1 MNKKA
6 GLLSTLREKN
16 PKLSIESV
24 DAPAFTEYGR
34 VLDCPDTAGLVAWL
48 RTDAPIGE
56 AVAYLRS
63 VTALEDTPCPEGI
76 DTGEPRSGPVPGSTW
91 KQYFERTVFG
101 GLPVQIG
108 WCVGRNTRLNALEY
122 HKSSEVLLAGSDLLL
137 LVGYLGDIRDH
148 RIYETENIRAFLVH
162 EGQAVE
168 LRSTT
173 LHFAPIM
180 VSPAGFRSAI
190 VLPAGT
196 NAPLP
201 AVDPCAEDERG
212 LLWALNK
219 WLIACPGS
227 GPALK
232 GARIGI
238 DANIEVST

>member
-1 MNKKA
+1 MSEKA

-16 PKLSIESV
+16 PKLSIENV

-34 VLDCPDTAGLVAWL
+34 VLDCPDTAGLVARL
-48 RTDAPIGE
+48 RADAPIGE
-56 AVAYLRS
+56 TVAYLRS

-76 DTGEPRSGPVPGSTW
+76 DTGVPRPGPVPGSTW
-91 KQYFERTVFG
+91 KQYFEQTVFG

-122 HKSSEVLLAGSDLLL
+122 HKSSEVLLAGCDLLL
-137 LVGYLGDIRDH
+137 LVGFIGDIQDH
-148 RIYETENIRAFLVH
+148 LLYKPENIRAFLVR
-162 EGQAVE
+162 EGQTIE

-190 VLPAGT
+190 VLPEGT
-196 NAPLP
+196 NAPLSS
-201 AVDPCAEDERG
+201 VDPSAEGERG

-219 WLIACPGS
+219 WLIACPES

-232 GARIGI
+232 GARVGI
-238 DANIEVST
+238 NANIEVSA